1 MVRPR
6 TVGTHLQ
13 RGMKR
18 PSPASLNLSSSVSTE
33 PGRSPSVEGGG
44 VPDPGTSDMSNSSTG
59 WETSRSEEHTS
70 ELQSLMR
77 ISYAVF
83 CLQKK
88 NKRHIRYQHDQHE

>member
-59 WETSRSEEHTS
+59 WETSPSSPDLSLSPPRSEEHTS

-77 ISYAVF
+77 NTYAV
-83 CLQKK
+83 LRLKKK
-88 NKRHIRYQHDQHE
+88 N